1 VVIAT
6 GSAFTK
12 LEENGELATKAPSQ
26 PLHETIHR
34 RVRPDHS
41 QRSRILLSIFSYF
54 YVDFLLTGQ
63 KF

>member
-26 PLHETIHR
+26 LLHQTIHR
-34 RVRPDHS
+34 HGAQITPRVAH
-41 QRSRILLSIFSYF
+41 
-54 YVDFLLTGQ
+54 FLIN
-63 KF
+63 F